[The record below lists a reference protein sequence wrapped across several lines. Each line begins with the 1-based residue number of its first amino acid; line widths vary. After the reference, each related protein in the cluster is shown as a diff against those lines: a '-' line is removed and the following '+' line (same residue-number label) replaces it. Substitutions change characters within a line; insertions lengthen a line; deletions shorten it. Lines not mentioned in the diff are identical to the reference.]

1 MSAGSTKPRL
11 RMVDGQ
17 IVSVRVKET
26 PIEAARRRFG
36 QPFAHQTGST
46 WKPRAVPLLVEW
58 MQSRGRS

>member
-1 MSAGSTKPRL
+1 
-11 RMVDGQ
+11 MVDGQ